1 MRLSSAQQGAIVAAF
16 QETFHAGTRLILF
29 GSRTDDSMRGGDID
43 LCIESGPE
51 AWCMLVR
58 LRQAFEA
65 RLLKR
70 LGERKIDVVLR
81 RQGDPERPIDQEIA
95 RKGIQLCWIP
105 Y

>member
-1 MRLSSAQQGAIVAAF
+1 MRLSSAQQEAIVAAF
-16 QETFHAGTRLILF
+16 QETFHPGTRLILF
-29 GSRTDDSMRGGDID
+29 GSRTNDALRGGDID
-43 LCIESGPE
+43 LCVESGPE
-51 AWCMLVR
+51 AWSILVR

-70 LGERKIDVVLR
+70 LGERRIDIVLR
-81 RQGDPERPIDQEIA
+81 RQGDPERPIDQEID